1 MNDNQTQP
9 IRQHSRRRRRTLV
22 CEPCRVSKLRCDRN
36 HPCSNCLRSKNKSC
50 SYLHPPTQQ
59 QSGPVEMPSSQTPRS
74 VSIVQLDESDRLGTP
89 VAQALES
96 SSLAAA
102 TAEPAESAGPRDI
115 GEPRDRSSATQGTW
129 HTTSNLGSLFIG
141 GPSDNDTGVSTQSG
155 DASGPRKPTGGS
167 VEDQQPSSKL
177 GDFIIADGLKDY
189 VTAMQKSPYPINC
202 IVVKDRYVGQT
213 HWLHSAVLV
222 SIATSF

>member
-1 MNDNQTQP
+1 MNSNQTQP

-59 QSGPVEMPSSQTPRS
+59 QRSPAEMPSSQAPRP
-74 VSIVQLDESDRLGTP
+74 VSIVQLDESDRLRTP

-96 SSLAAA
+96 PSLAAA
-102 TAEPAESAGPRDI
+102 TADPADSAGPRNI
-115 GEPRDRSSATQGTW
+115 GEPRDGSSTTQGTW

-155 DASGPRKPTGGS
+155 DASGPRKPTGGNL
-167 VEDQQPSSKL
+167 EDEQPSSKL
-177 GDFIIADGLKDY
+177 GDLIPTDGVKDY